1 MVSDKPGT
9 VHSVISN
16 RLAQVGRLSFEG
28 FHELHSSHWKIEQ
41 YHRVI
46 KQVCHIEKFQV
57 RRSKLIL
64 NHIISALMA
73 YVEIQKNQF
82 EQIFENVYR

>member
-1 MVSDKPGT
+1 M
-9 VHSVISN
+9 
-16 RLAQVGRLSFEG
+16 SFEG

-64 NHIISALMA
+64 NHIFFSLDGL
-73 YVEIQKNQF
+73 
-82 EQIFENVYR
+82 R